1 MQKPH
6 LIVVDSL
13 SPSAACLISVSHT
26 FTAILLRKTA
36 VWVLALAKKARGRLW
51 LHARLCAG
59 IIVQSSQRAM
69 VIIMGGW
76 DSCFLGHQKVNFGRD
91 PVANHTAGFTPA
103 FGLSSGLLIW
113 TAFEVCRCE
122 NTLI

>member
-1 MQKPH
+1 MFPQKNPEAQV
-6 LIVVDSL
+6 LFDAKT
-13 SPSAACLISVSHT
+13 SPYCGGLPESQCCLFSFCLSHT

-76 DSCFLGHQKVNFGRD
+76 DSCFLG
-91 PVANHTAGFTPA
+91 A
-103 FGLSSGLLIW
+103 SES
-113 TAFEVCRCE
+113 
-122 NTLI
+122 